1 MEQLSS
7 CYFCGTAL
15 DASVETYP
23 VVPRALEPTSDEQRA
38 ISLCPSCRQKL
49 AHVVETVVSA
59 TEAGETDAVSADEI
73 APPTPD
79 RDLAPEDD
87 EAADAGGWVDGT
99 ETSDD
104 EDTDSQQPD
113 PTADS
118 RQADDAANGQRT
130 DPTPESQQSAD
141 SGRRQSRSQES
152 TDTERDQSTADQSPS
167 ETEDGPSLTA
177 LEYNKVMRLLQNREF
192 PVEKSEIKAVAINAY
207 EVSEAEF
214 DAIIE
219 AAIDRGLID
228 EENGQFV
235 AGD

>member
-49 AHVVETVVSA
+49 AHVVESVVSA
-59 TEAGETDAVSADEI
+59 TANGDGSTVSDSDIET
-73 APPTPD
+73 PTPD
-79 RDLAPEDD
+79 AELVPDD
-87 EAADAGGWVDGT
+87 GGDETGSGEETAQTDDIEESEQPAAEPVDNT
-99 ETSDD
+99 
-104 EDTDSQQPD
+104 
-113 PTADS
+113 
-118 RQADDAANGQRT
+118 
-130 DPTPESQQSAD
+130 
-141 SGRRQSRSQES
+141 
-152 TDTERDQSTADQSPS
+152 QSTQDSTRTQSTQDNSASPS
-167 ETEDGPSLTA
+167 DADDGPSLTA

-192 PVEKSEIKAVAINAY
+192 PVEKSEIKTVAINAY
-207 EVSEAEF
+207 EVSETEF
-214 DAIIE
+214 DAIID